1 MFLNKEEERMLKKIQ
16 ETRRKAYE
24 LLKIKQNREEVYE
37 HKLQMEIDHE
47 ERVNK

>member
-1 MFLNKEEERMLKKIQ
+1 MLKKIQ

-24 LLKIKQNREEVYE
+24 LLKIKQDRETLYE
-37 HKLQMEIDHE
+37 NKLQMEINHE